1 LYQQWFAAWATALE
15 FRNAADLRE
24 LFRRVKALRSA
35 KLDRIELRACNIG
48 SDATSMTRVRR
59 FFGCA
64 KITAPTVHT
73 IYGVV
78 AVGAMGGRAPT
89 ARLACSYA
97 SGQSAPTRRFPRR
110 SLVGRVDVQTSTRGF
125 VHFTDAMIALRHVPA
140 RPHSPIFQLPPIELF
155 GGFRFVLRIV
165 HTGGIDFGS
174 AAWAAG
180 SAKSPAPDP
189 DIIKHFCAGA
199 FKTDTLFHDLN
210 LLHAGLWTP
219 GEAKPFVFPL
229 EPEYLAH
236 IAQSPAPPPKKP

>member
-64 KITAPTVHT
+64 KLTAPTVHT

-78 AVGAMGGRAPT
+78 AVGAMGVVRRPRGSHAPT
-89 ARLACSYA
+89 LPA
-97 SGQSAPTRRFPRR
+97 SPLQHDDFRDAVLSGE
-110 SLVGRVDVQTSTRGF
+110 LMLQTSTRGF